1 MFFLIPF
8 AIYFLSSVV
17 ILFSVTWFSLFFQL
31 FPLLLDY
38 LTFGFWYFPLLHLI
52 DDKSSILGR
61 AIVWDAILLGDNK
74 KGGKLSGGNYVKAIY
89 LGSIIQG
96 QFSRWQLLES
106 NYQWSIILREIVLG
120 QFFRV
125 QLSGGQLSWGTI
137 VQGTIILGD
146 NLLVPYLDRWWF
158 TVSLFIG

>member
-31 FPLLLDY
+31 FRLLLDY

-61 AIVWDAILLGDNK
+61 AIVWDAILLGGNK

-106 NYQWSIILREIVLG
+106 NYQWSIILRGNNFGSIFWDAIIRGATILG
-120 QFFRV
+120 YNCPGDYHT
-125 QLSGGQLSWGTI
+125 GGQSSY
-137 VQGTIILGD
+137 
-146 NLLVPYLDRWWF
+146 P
-158 TVSLFIG
+158 LFR

>member
-8 AIYFLSSVV
+8 AISSLSSFV

-38 LTFGFWYFPLLHLI
+38 LTFGFSYFPLLYFI
-52 DDKSSILGR
+52 NDKSSILGR
-61 AIVWDAILLGDNK
+61 AIVWDTILLGGNK

-96 QFSRWQLLES
+96 QFSRWQLLGS
-106 NYQWSIILREIVLG
+106 NYQWSIILRGNSFGSIFWGGIIRGAIIPGENCPG
-120 QFFRV
+120 DYYP
-125 QLSGGQLSWGTI
+125 GGQSSC
-137 VQGTIILGD
+137 
-146 NLLVPYLDRWWF
+146 P
-158 TVSLFIG
+158 LFR